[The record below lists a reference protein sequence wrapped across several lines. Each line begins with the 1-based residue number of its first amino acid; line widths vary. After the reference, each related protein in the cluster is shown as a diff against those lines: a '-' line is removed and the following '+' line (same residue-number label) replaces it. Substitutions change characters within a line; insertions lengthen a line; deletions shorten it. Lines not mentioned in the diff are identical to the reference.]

1 MKNDIT
7 TYFIYDIN
15 KHFTGEFM
23 VQSWVQNAKYEV
35 WWWLAMIFI
44 G

>member
-7 TYFIYDIN
+7 NFIYDIN

-23 VQSWVQNAKYEV
+23 AQSWVQNAKYEV
-35 WWWLAMIFI
+35 WWLAMIFI